1 MLVLWPML
9 AGALI
14 LPLLGISFLFF
25 FPLLQSRDKKSVA
38 FFHPY
43 TNDGGG
49 GERVLWCAIRALQE
63 ESPDA
68 KVAVYTGDAA
78 TPESLAERAMQR
90 FGVQLHGPIQVRH
103 LTSRC
108 HSRCIPFSASLFALI
123 FEVMSAPRFPEC

>member
-14 LPLLGISFLFF
+14 LPLLGISFLIF
-25 FPLLQSRDKKSVA
+25 FPLLQRRDKKSVA

-103 LTSRC
+103 STSGC
-108 HSRCIPFSASLFALI
+108 PFQ
-123 FEVMSAPRFPEC
+123 MR